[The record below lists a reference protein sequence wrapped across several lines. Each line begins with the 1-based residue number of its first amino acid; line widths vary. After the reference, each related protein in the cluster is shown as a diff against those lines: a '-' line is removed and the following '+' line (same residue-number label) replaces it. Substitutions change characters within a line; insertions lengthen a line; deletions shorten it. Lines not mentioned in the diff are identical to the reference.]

1 MGCPEGEYRDPLVK
15 SCMSCR
21 AVCMKPQIIPR
32 CNRYCESEHCK
43 SQPGNYYDGL
53 LKKCVRCSQVCGR
66 HPAECFQLCQ
76 SLTPHERM
84 TKPLVTRAPSIP
96 TTTNKLLVKITSHIP
111 NKIPENSKGF
121 VVSTALEDPTIVLYS
136 LLGLCMVL
144 LLSSL
149 SLALAVLIRG
159 GKAKKSKQVPKA
171 ANHTQELLVQPGQ
184 EVGQQGFQPQRRS
197 KDCVP
202 NSSLPTYREPLEDSS
217 PTETCVCV
225 HCFPDL
231 TALSQSNDRPLRAPF
246 SFYQQ
251 AVPQR
256 PQVQKGGL
264 RYPEE
269 SLHIFGLEAQEEA
282 AVG

>member
-76 SLTPHERM
+76 
-84 TKPLVTRAPSIP
+84 K
-96 TTTNKLLVKITSHIP
+96 
-111 NKIPENSKGF
+111 NSKGF

-184 EVGQQGFQPQRRS
+184 EVGQQGFQPERRS